1 MKSTSFERRAISPAI
16 ATIGLISVAIAASI
30 PAISQL
36 QTQARNSAPD
46 TYAVSIDVVK
56 LSDAKAWFYVNQSE
70 AKHICVNILQDASSW
85 GPLFCT
91 SEKTSV
97 TTADITMNIG
107 DRYSVRVD
115 LYDASGQV
123 YASKNI
129 AAIVR

>member
-1 MKSTSFERRAISPAI
+1 MKAGFERRAISPAI

-46 TYAVSIDVVK
+46 TYAVSIDIVK
-56 LSDAKAWFYVNQSE
+56 LSDTEAWFYVSQSE
-70 AKHICVNILQDASSW
+70 ARQICVNILQDASAL

-91 SEKTSV
+91 SDKTSV
-97 TTADITMNIG
+97 TTASIATTIG

-115 LYDASGQV
+115 LHDAAGQV

-129 AAIVR
+129 AVIVR

>member
-1 MKSTSFERRAISPAI
+1 LRSSSLERRAISPAI

-46 TYAVSIDVVK
+46 TYAVSIDMVK
-56 LSDAKAWFYVNQSE
+56 LSDTKAWFYVSQSE
-70 AKHICVNILQDASSW
+70 AKYICANILQDASAW

-91 SEKTSV
+91 SDKTSV
-97 TTADITMNIG
+97 TTANIVTNIG
-107 DRYSVRVD
+107 DRYSIRVD
-115 LYDASGQV
+115 LYDAAGKV

-129 AAIVR
+129 SVIVR

>member
-1 MKSTSFERRAISPAI
+1 MKAGFERRAVSPAI

-46 TYAVSIDVVK
+46 TYSVSIDIVK

-70 AKHICVNILQDASSW
+70 AKYVCVNILQDASAW

-91 SEKTSV
+91 GDKTSV
-97 TTADITMNIG
+97 TTADITLNIG

-115 LYDASGQV
+115 LYDAAGQV
-123 YASKNI
+123 YASKNV
-129 AAIVR
+129 AVIVR